1 MERTTEE
8 LKKLQN
14 DRQDILE
21 KLLKTEEQIKQRH
34 EELKVE
40 CDTYFNNK
48 TYLTNLKA
56 DLDARIETLNNNV
69 KLNKQTSE
77 DLKKKESD
85 LFKARDK
92 LNGYETD
99 LKNMQNDI
107 QIKKN
112 ELSALA
118 RELTNK
124 TNLVNFYKNELEQ
137 KRKKLDQAKADF
149 YNKKVDLNSN
159 QNVFKT
165 AKQAE
170 EEVF

>member
-1 MERTTEE
+1 MFETK
-8 LKKLQN
+8 LK
-14 DRQDILE
+14 D
-21 KLLKTEEQIKQRH
+21 
-34 EELKVE
+34 
-40 CDTYFNNK
+40 
-48 TYLTNLKA
+48 
-56 DLDARIETLNNNV
+56 
-69 KLNKQTSE
+69 
-77 DLKKKESD
+77 
-85 LFKARDK
+85 
-92 LNGYETD
+92 
-99 LKNMQNDI
+99 MQNDI

-149 YNKKVDLNSN
+149 NNKKVDLNSN

-170 EEVF
+170 EEVSLFFSLWFFFNFFYFLIKSKNSGE